1 MFSHVIITTRLENEI
16 TGSGT
21 DLGLNL
27 KSRSIPACTNLSVDQ
42 ATASQQALRECMPLH
57 IMAGWMNP
65 CLDSGFSPAS
75 W

>member
-27 KSRSIPACTNLSVDQ
+27 KSRDSC
-42 ATASQQALRECMPLH
+42 LH
-57 IMAGWMNP
+57 
-65 CLDSGFSPAS
+65 
-75 W
+75 